1 MPVDPRLLALPSLR
15 RQAEAEARENYEAS
29 YLIHDPDGKSACAV
43 CWDDMAATE
52 DDPEDYT
59 RTLAIDTHAAL
70 LANLTRWQSQ
80 AWAVRRIGALVW
92 QEEPDYVPE
101 LNQAELELERGK
113 HTVCWVLGGKCYG
126 HPLWND
132 SHIPGISGMSRP
144 EAIAAILLHLESQ

>member
-1 MPVDPRLLALPSLR
+1 MPTDARLLALPSLR
-15 RQAEAEARENYEAS
+15 KQAEEDAEEQ
-29 YLIHDPDGKSACAV
+29 HSALAV
-43 CWDDMAATE
+43 VLNRCDLPTQSPTMPAWRNIPPSFRDM
-52 DDPEDYT
+52 
-59 RTLAIDTHAAL
+59 RTDAQVAL
-70 LANLTRWQSQ
+70 LADITRWQSQ

-132 SHIPGISGMSRP
+132 SHIPGIGRMSRP
-144 EAIAAILLHLESQ
+144 EAIAAILLHVEEA